1 MTDED
6 LIKRIGRVV
15 KEEMDLALKP
25 VKETQ
30 AKHTLILESHSK
42 VLESHSKK
50 LDALWDQTVE
60 LSEDM
65 TEIKITLK
73 SHAVDLGHTKKRVT
87 IVEDHLGI

>member
-6 LIKRIGRVV
+6 LIKKIRSVV
-15 KEEMDLALKP
+15 KEEIDSGLKP
-25 VKETQ
+25 VQETQ
-30 AKHTLILESHSK
+30 EKHT
-42 VLESHSKK
+42 KK

-60 LSEDM
+60 LSENM

-73 SHAVDLGHTKKRVT
+73 SHAVDLDHMKKRVT